1 MVLAPLSYFPLDS
14 PPQPG
19 RHSHSAM
26 YGRWPLRPP
35 TTTAQRPALATQ
47 NPRGCHALQEALF
60 PPASPTP
67 AHHPPAPF
75 PPLARP
81 LPLDRWMWAHPRR
94 SPASPPPTSPRGLHC
109 SSPAANSNLTH
120 PTADF
125 SFHFKQHNPTQ
136 NAFISQCF
144 SLFHYGK
151 LQAHTKPVKTA

>member
-1 MVLAPLSYFPLDS
+1 MVYG
-14 PPQPG
+14 PG
-19 RHSHSAM
+19 S
-26 YGRWPLRPP
+26 
-35 TTTAQRPALATQ
+35 TF
-47 NPRGCHALQEALF
+47 LF
-60 PPASPTP
+60 PTQLPSTAWQAFTLGNAWKVATLAAHHHRRTPSAGHSESTWLPRP

-94 SPASPPPTSPRGLHC
+94 SPASPPPTSPLGLHC

-120 PTADF
+120 STADF

-136 NAFISQCF
+136 NAFISQRF